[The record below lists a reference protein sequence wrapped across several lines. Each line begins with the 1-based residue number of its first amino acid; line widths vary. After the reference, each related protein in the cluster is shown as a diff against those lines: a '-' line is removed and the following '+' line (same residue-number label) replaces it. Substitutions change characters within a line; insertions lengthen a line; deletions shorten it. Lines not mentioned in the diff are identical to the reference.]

1 MRDLTRQVDKNQSG
15 FPGQTCPFFL
25 IFYYPSC
32 HVLSFSLPNFRTLGE
47 PWAVK
52 IDKYKFVCL
61 RADETKFE
69 FNSGALATRE
79 SGSPANSLHFSCS
92 PVRLAGI
99 FSIMFAF
106 AYHNG
111 SFTLILI

>member
-32 HVLSFSLPNFRTLGE
+32 HVHSFSLPNFRTLGE

-52 IDKYKFVCL
+52 IDKCNCLSL

-79 SGSPANSLHFSCS
+79 SGSPANSLHFSYS
-92 PVRLAGI
+92 PVRL
-99 FSIMFAF
+99 SPE
-106 AYHNG
+106 Y
-111 SFTLILI
+111 SL